1 MAARQKREAAEKPQR
16 RRGAPARPPKTG
28 IGMLLRDADTA
39 FNRYLTAQLAAH
51 GVTFGQFQHLRNL
64 WVENGLTQA
73 ELSRRIGI
81 EMASSTAILDSLEA
95 AKLITRV
102 RNTTDRRKINVFLT
116 PAGAALEKALMACAA
131 DANKRASKGLTQA
144 EVAQLFA
151 LAGQTRVLQE
161 VLGPLRDDFDA
172 VFDNTSYRPS
182 DLEPLVELFR
192 GRVQHFV
199 FTSSTAAYRPGSC
212 WATGNCCT
220 SPATRCSSAATRTC
234 GTSGTASP
242 TTGRCCP

>member
-1 MAARQKREAAEKPQR
+1 
-16 RRGAPARPPKTG
+16 
-28 IGMLLRDADTA
+28 MLLRDADTA

-151 LAGQTRVLQE
+151 LAGQIIDNFRT
-161 VLGPLRDDFDA
+161 LRAAGRFSGKADGA
-172 VFDNTSYRPS
+172 MAPKARPATA
-182 DLEPLVELFR
+182 PR
-192 GRVQHFV
+192 GRVRRNMPR
-199 FTSSTAAYRPGSC
+199 AAE
-212 WATGNCCT
+212 
-220 SPATRCSSAATRTC
+220 
-234 GTSGTASP
+234 
-242 TTGRCCP
+242 

>member
-1 MAARQKREAAEKPQR
+1 MAALQKRKVAERPQR
-16 RRGAPARPPKTG
+16 RRGTPARPPKTG
-28 IGMLLRDADTA
+28 LGMLLRDADTA

-81 EMASSTAILDSLEA
+81 EMASSTAILDSLVA

-102 RNTTDRRKINVFLT
+102 RNTADRRKINVFLT

-131 DANKRASKGLTQA
+131 DSNRRASKGLTRR

-151 LAGQTRVLQE
+151 LAGQIIANFRALRAAPISGKTRGGMARNV
-161 VLGPLRDDFDA
+161 
-172 VFDNTSYRPS
+172 RPAAA
-182 DLEPLVELFR
+182 PR
-192 GRVQHFV
+192 GRVRRNMPR
-199 FTSSTAAYRPGSC
+199 AAE
-212 WATGNCCT
+212 
-220 SPATRCSSAATRTC
+220 
-234 GTSGTASP
+234 
-242 TTGRCCP
+242 